1 MIACIK
7 GEVLSLQKDRVVVG
21 LGGLGIETYVTK
33 HILDQYHSGDAIFLH
48 TYLVVRED
56 ALMLFGFQQEIERE
70 FFSLLIG
77 VNGVGPKIALN
88 ILSTLTV
95 EAIRNAVLSEQP
107 DVFVRVPGIGKKG
120 AQKIILSLQG
130 RVGSEAEFGSMRIS
144 DVDTEIIDALTSL
157 GYSVVEAQTA
167 LQSLPKD
174 APQNVE
180 ERLYLALQYFSK

>member
-7 GEVLSLQKDRVVVG
+7 GEVLSLQKDSVVVG
-21 LGGLGIETYVTK
+21 LRGLGIETYVTK
-33 HILDQYHSGDAIFLH
+33 HILDQYHSGDAIFLY
-48 TYLVVRED
+48 TYLVVRQD
-56 ALMLFGFQQEIERE
+56 ALMLFGFQQEVEKE

-95 EAIRNAVLSEQP
+95 DAIRNAVLSEQP

-144 DVDTEIIDALTSL
+144 DVDAEIIDALTSL

>member
-1 MIACIK
+1 MIACIN
-7 GEVLSLQKDRVVVG
+7 GEVLSLQKDKVVIR
-21 LGGLGIETYVTK
+21 LGGLGVETYVPK
-33 HILDQYHSGDAIFLH
+33 NILEQHHPGDVIFLH

-56 ALMLFGFQQEIERE
+56 ALMLFGFEKEVERE

-77 VNGVGPKIALN
+77 VNGVGPKTALS
-88 ILSTLTV
+88 ILSILSV
-95 EAIRNAVLSEQP
+95 DAIRNAVLSEQP
-107 DVFVRVPGIGKKG
+107 DIFARVPGIGKKG

-130 RVGSEAEFGSMRIS
+130 RVGSEEEFGYLPVS
-144 DVDTEIIDALTSL
+144 DLDTEIIEALTTL

-180 ERLYLALQYFSK
+180 ERLYLVLQYFSK

>member
-1 MIACIK
+1 MIACIN
-7 GEVLSLQKDRVVVG
+7 GEVLSLQKDKVVIR
-21 LGGLGIETYVTK
+21 LGGLGIETYVGK
-33 HILDQYHSGDAIFLH
+33 RVLDQYHPGDILFLH

-56 ALMLFGFQQEIERE
+56 ALMLFGFESEMERE

-77 VNGVGPKIALN
+77 VNGVGPKTALN

-95 EAIRNAVLSEQP
+95 DAIRNAVLSEQP
-107 DVFVRVPGIGKKG
+107 DVFARVPGIGKKG

-130 RVGSEAEFGSMRIS
+130 RVGSEEEFGIPRVS

-174 APQNVE
+174 APQGVE

>member
-1 MIACIK
+1 MIACIN

-21 LGGLGIETYVTK
+21 LGGLGIEVYAPKSV
-33 HILDQYHSGDAIFLH
+33 LEQYHPGEAIFLH

-56 ALMLFGFQQEIERE
+56 ALMLFGFEKEVERE
-70 FFSLLIG
+70 FFLLLLA
-77 VNGVGPKIALN
+77 VNGVGPKTALS
-88 ILSTLTV
+88 ILSTLSV
-95 EAIRNAVLSEQP
+95 DAIRKAVLSEQP
-107 DVFVRVPGIGKKG
+107 DIFAVVPGIGRKG

-130 RVGSEAEFGSMRIS
+130 RVGAEEELGYLRVS
-144 DVDTEIIDALTSL
+144 DVDAEIIEALTTL

-180 ERLYLALQYFSK
+180 ERLYMALQYFSK

>member
-1 MIACIK
+1 
-7 GEVLSLQKDRVVVG
+7 
-21 LGGLGIETYVTK
+21 
-33 HILDQYHSGDAIFLH
+33 
-48 TYLVVRED
+48 
-56 ALMLFGFQQEIERE
+56 MLFGFEQEIEKE

>member
-7 GEVLSLQKDRVVVG
+7 GEVLSLQKDRIVVG
-21 LGGLGIETYVTK
+21 LGGLGIDTYVTK
-33 HILDQYHSGDAIFLH
+33 HLLDQYHSGDAIFLH

-56 ALMLFGFQQEIERE
+56 ALMLFGFEQEIEKE